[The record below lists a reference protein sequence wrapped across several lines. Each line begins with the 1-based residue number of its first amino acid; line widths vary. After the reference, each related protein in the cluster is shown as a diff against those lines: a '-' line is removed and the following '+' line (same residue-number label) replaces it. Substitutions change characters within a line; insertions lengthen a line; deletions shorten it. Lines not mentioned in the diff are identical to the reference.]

1 MKWKIGFACLM
12 AAAATAATAQAPAV
26 DEASQKLA
34 ECVTVKATVEAA
46 TLSKWVAVE
55 IASSMPAA
63 GALTVDAEAAPR
75 QGRGQDLYPPCDDG
89 LLLIWP
95 NPWPSRAADRHS
107 VRRARRCRVWRE
119 LIATPGVNS
128 AIVRSYAQ
136 TSTSRIS
143 SS

>member
-34 ECVTVKATVEAA
+34 ECVTVKATVEDKA

-63 GALTVDAEAAPR
+63 GAVTVDAERRRLSTRTRPR
-75 QGRGQDLYPPCDDG
+75 SLPA
-89 LLLIWP
+89 L
-95 NPWPSRAADRHS
+95 
-107 VRRARRCRVWRE
+107 
-119 LIATPGVNS
+119 
-128 AIVRSYAQ
+128 
-136 TSTSRIS
+136 
-143 SS
+143 